1 MSYLSRSLAI
11 LALGVAITSHSA
23 YAASPAQWQA
33 LSSQVKITLL
43 QAVQAATQAVPGQVL
58 EIEIDDG
65 DGAGPRYEAEV
76 ISTTGDKVEVWVDAT
91 SGVARLHEN
100 DGKAKRKDVQR
111 LQEATITLTQAVQSA
126 LAHTAGQAVKAELDS
141 HWGKLRYEVDV
152 LQADHTIMQV
162 QLNATTGQVLH
173 TQKD

>member
-1 MSYLSRSLAI
+1 MSHRLRPLTI
-11 LALGVAITSHSA
+11 LAFSWAITSHSA
-23 YAASPAQWQA
+23 YAASPAQWQI
-33 LSSQVKITLL
+33 LRSQVTISLE
-43 QAVQAATQAVPGQVL
+43 QAVHAATQAVPGQVI

-76 ISTTGDKVEVWVDAT
+76 ISTAGDSVEVWVDAA
-91 SGVARLHEN
+91 SGVARLHET

-141 HWGKLRYEVDV
+141 HWGQPRYEVDV
-152 LQADHTIMQV
+152 LQADHTVMQV

-173 TQKD
+173 SKKD